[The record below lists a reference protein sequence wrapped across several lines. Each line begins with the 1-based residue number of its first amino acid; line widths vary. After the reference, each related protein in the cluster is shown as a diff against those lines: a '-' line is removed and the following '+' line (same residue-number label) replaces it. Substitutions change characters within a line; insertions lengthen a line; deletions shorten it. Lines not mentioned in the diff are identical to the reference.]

1 MLEPDSSL
9 RLFIGIPPAKSVENH
24 LESILARL
32 RPKSRDVKWVPAE
45 NIHLTLKFLGT
56 IEESM
61 VISITDVLQKA
72 SGNYRT
78 FTLTLSGVG
87 VFPNVRSPRV
97 VWVGMNESSVLTELQ
112 ADIEDGLASL
122 GFEREKRKYTAHLTL
137 GRFKS
142 SRGKSILKEKIE
154 TYRERVTGS
163 FDVGTIS
170 LMKSD
175 LGPSGAKYTRVAEAR
190 LGKERN

>member
-1 MLEPDSSL
+1 MRS
-9 RLFIGIPPAKSVENH
+9 FIAIELP
-24 LESILARL
+24 ESIQSALSDIQKDFR
-32 RPKSRDVKWVPAE
+32 KSDVDVRWVKPE

-61 VISITDVLQKA
+61 ARSITDVLQKV

-78 FTLTLSGVG
+78 FTMTLSGVG
-87 VFPNVRSPRV
+87 VFPHSRSPRV
-97 VWVGMNESSVLTELQ
+97 VWVGSKDSDILIDLQ
-112 ADIEDGLASL
+112 RDIEEGLASL

-137 GRFKS
+137 GRVKS
-142 SRGKSILKEKIE
+142 SRGNHALMEKAE
-154 TYRERVTGS
+154 TYREREFGS

-175 LGPSGAKYTRVAEAR
+175 LGPAGAKYTRVAEVR
-190 LGKERN
+190 LGKGKKIIN

>member
-1 MLEPDSSL
+1 L
-9 RLFIGIPPAKSVENH
+9 RSFIAIELP
-24 LESILARL
+24 ESIQSVLSDIQSDFKKSGVDGRWAR
-32 RPKSRDVKWVPAE
+32 PE

-61 VISITDVLQKA
+61 VKGITDVLQKT

-97 VWVGMNESSVLTELQ
+97 LWVGMNDSSVLTSLQ

-122 GFEREKRKYTAHLTL
+122 GFEQEERKYTAHLTL

-142 SRGKSILKEKIE
+142 SRGKRILKEKIE
-154 TYRERVTGS
+154 AYRARVSGS
-163 FDVGTIS
+163 FDVGMIS

-175 LGPSGAKYTRVAEAR
+175 LGTSGAKYTRIAEAR
-190 LGKERN
+190 LGKK